1 MAWAASAVVVLMVAS
16 VAAAQAPTAGAAV
29 ASRGDAAL
37 RAKAEPVVAAWFER
51 AGVPGATV
59 AVVMEDGREAEL
71 AVGLA
76 RKAPPI
82 AMRPGDRMMSGS
94 IGKTFVAAAM
104 LGLVEAGQADL
115 DAKVSTWLGDRAWYA
130 RVPNSADVTLRMLMN
145 HSSGIREHVTSPE
158 FIAALRDAPEQAWK
172 PEELA
177 AFALDQEPLFAAGQ
191 GWSYAD
197 TNYIFVGMVIEEITG
212 KKYEEVV
219 RERVLEARGLDETTP
234 VEGPELSGLVS
245 GYTAP
250 GKPFHVPEE
259 VCVDGRYAVNPQFE
273 WTGGGMVT
281 TAADLARWARM
292 LYGGAVLREETR
304 RMMLDGV
311 PAKTGPRDKY
321 GLGVQ
326 IWPTRHGDAVGH
338 SGYFPGYVSIMA
350 WYPEKRVAVAV
361 QVNTDV
367 GTGKMGLRRVLDEL
381 VEAAADAKPE

>member
-1 MAWAASAVVVLMVAS
+1 
-16 VAAAQAPTAGAAV
+16 
-29 ASRGDAAL
+29 
-37 RAKAEPVVAAWFER
+37 
-51 AGVPGATV
+51 
-59 AVVMEDGREAEL
+59 
-71 AVGLA
+71 
-76 RKAPPI
+76 
-82 AMRPGDRMMSGS
+82 MMSGS

-130 RVPNSADVTLRMLMN
+130 RVPNSADVTLRMRMN

-234 VEGPELSGLVS
+234 VEGPELPGLVS